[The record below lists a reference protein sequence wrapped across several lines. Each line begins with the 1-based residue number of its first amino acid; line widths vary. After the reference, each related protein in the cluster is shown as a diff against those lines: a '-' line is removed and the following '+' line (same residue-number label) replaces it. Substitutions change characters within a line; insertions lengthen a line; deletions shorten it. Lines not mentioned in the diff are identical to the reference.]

1 MSKVSPAPGGVSPAL
16 LKYLITGTDGFVVGL
31 DHLARAAD
39 GRGLDALSQIDV
51 SGRPDVERLRWLATE
66 LPRRMPLLHA
76 TLRKDGLFAVPYW
89 DCAGG
94 PGAIPMEFHRLR
106 GVEGPESSVLASLS
120 ELRAR
125 RMQGRRR
132 STLGPPHV
140 RLDVVRTGPEEWS
153 ILMNWSHLLLDGTGV
168 ELLFR
173 HMDELWEDAL
183 AASPQ
188 QPVVADARPW
198 WRLFQESE
206 ACGRHLMKLGAEP
219 FVSASQGRL
228 AGGRRCCMWETFS
241 PAETARIRQT
251 LGKIGGD
258 MMRTFFYAALAAR
271 CHQAVFH
278 SRGRQDLSYAV
289 PMPVQQRP
297 KDANGRAA
305 VFQNHMAM
313 FFFILKEADLADL
326 ATASKALMR
335 QHMEHLKLKRHLSF
349 NAMQLLMRR
358 MPGKTMLDLVRLG
371 QRGEIA
377 SFYHAYTGSFGD
389 GMTRFC
395 GGDILNAIH
404 LPTVN
409 APPGSGL
416 FVSECRD
423 QLTVTVSHL
432 DTCLSEK
439 ETDLMRERWRSD
451 LLGE

>member
-1 MSKVSPAPGGVSPAL
+1 MSAVSSAPPQFQLQYPIS
-16 LKYLITGTDGFVVGL
+16 GTDGFVVGL

-51 SGRPDVERLRWLATE
+51 TGQPDEARLRWLAAE

-76 TLRKDGLFAVPYW
+76 TLHKEGLFAVPYW
-89 DCAGG
+89 ECSGG
-94 PGAIPMEFHRLR
+94 AVDIPIEFHRLR
-106 GVEGPESSVLASLS
+106 GVAGPEPSELGSLS
-120 ELRAR
+120 ELRGL
-125 RMQGRRR
+125 RMQGKKRT
-132 STLGPPHV
+132 TLGPPHI
-140 RLDVVRTGPEEWS
+140 RLDVVRTGAETWS

-168 ELLFR
+168 ELLFK
-173 HMDELWEDAL
+173 HMNELWLDPGAV
-183 AASPQ
+183 SPV
-188 QPVVADARPW
+188 QPVVTEKRPW
-198 WRLFQESE
+198 WKLFQESE

-219 FVSASQGRL
+219 FVSVSKGSL
-228 AGGRRCCMWETFS
+228 VSGRRCCFWETFS
-241 PAETARIRQT
+241 PEETAKIKLM
-251 LGKIGGD
+251 LGRIGGD

-278 SRGRQDLSYAV
+278 SRGLQDLSYAV

-297 KDANGRAA
+297 KDANGKTA
-305 VFQNHMAM
+305 VFQNHMSM
-313 FFFILKEADLADL
+313 FFFVLKEGDLADL
-326 ATASKALMR
+326 ATASKTLMR

-358 MPGKTMLDLVRLG
+358 MPGKTMLDMVRLG
-371 QRGEIA
+371 QRGEVA
-377 SFYHAYTGSFGD
+377 SFYHAYTGSFGE
-389 GMTRFC
+389 GMTTFC
-395 GGDILNAIH
+395 GGEIINAIH
-404 LPTVN
+404 MPTVN

-432 DTCLSEK
+432 DTCLSEA

>member
-1 MSKVSPAPGGVSPAL
+1 MSRPVSPAL
-16 LKYLITGTDGFVVGL
+16 QIWPVTGTDGFVLGL
-31 DHLARAAD
+31 DHLARSAD

-51 SGRPDVERLRWLATE
+51 AGGPPDADRLRWLAAE
-66 LPRRMPLLHA
+66 LPRRMPLLQA
-76 TLRKDGLFAVPYW
+76 TLRKESAFAVPYW
-89 DCAGG
+89 ECSGD
-94 PGAIPMEFHRLR
+94 PQPRPIPLEFHRLQ
-106 GVEGPESSVLASLS
+106 GVEGPESSVLGSLS
-120 ELRAR
+120 QLRAL
-125 RMQGRRR
+125 RMQGRQRT
-132 STLGPPHV
+132 SVGPPHV
-140 RLDVVRTGPEEWS
+140 ALDVVRTGPETWS
-153 ILMNWSHLLLDGTGV
+153 MLMNWSHLLLDGTGV
-168 ELLFR
+168 ELLFK
-173 HMDELWEDAL
+173 HMDELWENPE

-188 QPVVADARPW
+188 QPVVTDSRPW

-219 FVSASQGRL
+219 FVSASRGKLVRGQ
-228 AGGRRCCMWETFS
+228 RCCMWETFS
-241 PAETARIRQT
+241 PAETAQIRQT

-258 MMRTFFYAALAAR
+258 MMRTFFYAGLAAR

-278 SRGRQDLSYAV
+278 SRGQHDLSYAV

-297 KDANGRAA
+297 KDANGRTA

-313 FFFILKEADLADL
+313 FFFILKEADLESL
-326 ATASKALMR
+326 AAASKALMR

-358 MPGKTMLDLVRLG
+358 MPGKTMLDMVRLG

-377 SFYHAYTGSFGD
+377 SFYHAYTGSFGE
-389 GMTRFC
+389 GMARFC
-395 GGDILNAIH
+395 GGEIVNAIH

>member
-1 MSKVSPAPGGVSPAL
+1 MNSATPQFPVTS
-16 LKYLITGTDGFVVGL
+16 TDGFVIAL

-39 GRGLDALSQIDV
+39 GRGLDALSQIDIL
-51 SGRPDVERLRWLATE
+51 GQPDVARLCWLAAE
-66 LPRRMPLLHA
+66 LPKRLPLLHA

-89 DCAGG
+89 QCSGDAE
-94 PGAIPMEFHRLR
+94 AIPIEFHRVR
-106 GVEGPESSVLASLS
+106 GVDGPEISEIGSIS
-120 ELRAR
+120 ELRAL
-125 RMQGRRR
+125 RMQGHRRV
-132 STLGPPHV
+132 SLGPPHI
-140 RLDVVRTGPEEWS
+140 RLDVVRTGDQTWS
-153 ILMNWSHLLLDGTGV
+153 IVMNWSHLLLDGTGV
-168 ELLFR
+168 ELLFK
-173 HMDELWEDAL
+173 HMNELWLDPQAV
-183 AASPQ
+183 SPQ
-188 QPVVADARPW
+188 QPVMSDNRPW
-198 WRLFQESE
+198 WKLFQESE
-206 ACGRHLMKLGAEP
+206 ACGRHLITLGAAP
-219 FVSASQGRL
+219 FVSASRGKL
-228 AGGRRCCMWETFS
+228 VAGRRCCFWETFS
-241 PAETARIRQT
+241 PEETARIKVT

-271 CHQAVFH
+271 CHQAVFQ
-278 SRGRQDLSYAV
+278 SRGQHDLSYAV

-297 KDANGRAA
+297 KDASGKTA

-313 FFFILKEADLADL
+313 FFFILKENDLTDL

-377 SFYHAYTGSFGD
+377 SFYHAYTGSFGE
-389 GMTRFC
+389 GMTTFC

-404 LPTVN
+404 MPTVN

-432 DTCLSEK
+432 DSCLSES
-439 ETDLMRERWRSD
+439 ETELMRERWRSD
-451 LLGE
+451 LLGQ

>member
-1 MSKVSPAPGGVSPAL
+1 MNDVSPAL
-16 LKYLITGTDGFVVGL
+16 LQYPISGTDGFVVAL

-39 GRGLDALSQIDV
+39 GRGLDALSQIDM
-51 SGRPDVERLRWLATE
+51 SGRPDEARLRWLAME

-76 TLRKDGLFAVPYW
+76 TLRKEGLFAVPYW
-89 DCAGG
+89 ECSGG
-94 PGAIPMEFHRLR
+94 PVDIPMEFHRLS
-106 GVEGPESSVLASLS
+106 GVDGPEASELESIS
-120 ELRAR
+120 ELRAL

-140 RLDVVRTGPEEWS
+140 RLDVVRTGAETWC

-168 ELLFR
+168 ELLFK
-173 HMDELWEDAL
+173 HMNELWEDPMAV
-183 AASPQ
+183 SPM
-188 QPVVADARPW
+188 QPVVTEKKPW

-206 ACGRHLMKLGAEP
+206 ACGRHLMRLGAEP
-219 FVSASQGRL
+219 FVSASGGRL
-228 AGGRRCCMWETFS
+228 VSGRRCCVWETFS
-241 PAETARIRQT
+241 REETARIKLA

-278 SRGRQDLSYAV
+278 SRGHKDLSYAV

-297 KDANGRAA
+297 KDANGRTA
-305 VFQNHMAM
+305 VFQNHMSM
-313 FFFILKEADLADL
+313 FFFVLKEADLVDL
-326 ATASKALMR
+326 GTASKALLR

-358 MPGKTMLDLVRLG
+358 MPGKTMLDMVRLG

-377 SFYHAYTGSFGD
+377 SFYHAYTGSFGE
-389 GMTRFC
+389 GMTSFC
-395 GGDILNAIH
+395 GGEIVNAIH

-432 DTCLSEK
+432 DTCLSEA

>member
-1 MSKVSPAPGGVSPAL
+1 MSTTAPVIPRFPV
-16 LKYLITGTDGFVVGL
+16 TGTDGFVIAL

-39 GRGLDALSQIDV
+39 GRGLDALTQVDV
-51 SGRPDVERLRWLATE
+51 GGQPDEARLRRLAGE
-66 LPRRMPLLHA
+66 LSERMPLLHA
-76 TLRKDGLFAVPYW
+76 TLRKDGLLAVPYW
-89 DCAGG
+89 ECSGKAA
-94 PGAIPMEFHRLR
+94 PIPMEFHRVR
-106 GVEGPESSVLASLS
+106 GVDGPEASEIESVSA
-120 ELRAR
+120 LRAL
-125 RMQGRRR
+125 RMLGRRR
-132 STLGPPHV
+132 VSLGPPHL
-140 RLDVVRTGPEEWS
+140 RLDVVRTSAQTWS

-168 ELLFR
+168 ELLFK
-173 HMDELWEDAL
+173 HMNELWHDAQ
-183 AASPQ
+183 AVSPQ
-188 QPVVADARPW
+188 QPVVCDKRPW
-198 WRLFQESE
+198 WKLFQESE

-219 FVSASQGRL
+219 FVSASLGKL
-228 AGGRRCCMWETFS
+228 VTGRRCCFWETFS
-241 PAETARIRQT
+241 PGETARIKAT

-278 SRGRQDLSYAV
+278 SRGRHGLSYAV

-297 KDANGRAA
+297 KDADGKTA

-313 FFFILKEADLADL
+313 FFFILKENDLAGL
-326 ATASKALMR
+326 GTASKALMR

-377 SFYHAYTGSFGD
+377 SFYHAYTGRFAE
-389 GMTRFC
+389 GMTSFC
-395 GGDILNAIH
+395 GGEIMNAVH
-404 LPTVN
+404 LPTLC

-432 DTCLSEK
+432 DSCLSES
-439 ETDLMRERWRSD
+439 ETGLMRERWRSD

>member
-1 MSKVSPAPGGVSPAL
+1 MSAVSSAL
-16 LKYLITGTDGFVVGL
+16 PQFQLQYPISGTDGFVVGL

-51 SGRPDVERLRWLATE
+51 AGQPDEARLRWLAAE

-76 TLRKDGLFAVPYW
+76 TLRKEGLFAVPYW
-89 DCAGG
+89 ECSGG
-94 PGAIPMEFHRLR
+94 PVDIPIEFHRLR
-106 GVEGPESSVLASLS
+106 GVAGPEPSELGSLS
-120 ELRAR
+120 ELRGL
-125 RMQGRRR
+125 RMQGRKRT
-132 STLGPPHV
+132 SLGPPHI
-140 RLDVVRTGPEEWS
+140 RLDVVRTGTETWS

-168 ELLFR
+168 ELLFK
-173 HMDELWEDAL
+173 HMNELWLDPGAV
-183 AASPQ
+183 SPV
-188 QPVVADARPW
+188 QPVATEKRPW
-198 WRLFQESE
+198 WKLFQESE

-219 FVSASQGRL
+219 FVSASKGSL
-228 AGGRRCCMWETFS
+228 VSGRRCCFWETFS
-241 PAETARIRQT
+241 PEETAKIKLM
-251 LGKIGGD
+251 LGRIGGD

-278 SRGRQDLSYAV
+278 SRGHQGLSYAV

-297 KDANGRAA
+297 KDANGKTA
-305 VFQNHMAM
+305 VFQNHMSM
-313 FFFILKEADLADL
+313 FFFVLKEGDLADL

-358 MPGKTMLDLVRLG
+358 MPGKTMLDMVRLG
-371 QRGEIA
+371 QRGEVA
-377 SFYHAYTGSFGD
+377 SFYHAYTGSFGE
-389 GMTRFC
+389 GMTTFC
-395 GGDILNAIH
+395 GGEIINAIH
-404 LPTVN
+404 MPTVN

-432 DTCLSEK
+432 DTCLSEA

>member
-1 MSKVSPAPGGVSPAL
+1 MSGESPTLPMYPVS
-16 LKYLITGTDGFVVGL
+16 GTDGFVVGL

-51 SGRPDVERLRWLATE
+51 SGQPDVARLQWLAAE

-76 TLRKDGLFAVPYW
+76 TLRKEGLFAVPYW
-89 DCAGG
+89 ECSGG
-94 PGAIPMEFHRLR
+94 PVDIPVEFHRLR
-106 GVEGPESSVLASLS
+106 GVAGPETSEIASVSA
-120 ELRAR
+120 LRAL
-125 RMQGRRR
+125 RMAGHKRC
-132 STLGPPHV
+132 SLGPPHI
-140 RLDVVRTGPEEWS
+140 RLDVVRTSDETWS

-168 ELLFR
+168 ELLFK
-173 HMDELWEDAL
+173 HMNELWLDPQAV
-183 AASPQ
+183 SPV
-188 QPVVADARPW
+188 QPVVTEKRPW

-219 FVSASQGRL
+219 FVSASRGRL
-228 AGGRRCCMWETFS
+228 ESGRRCCFWETFS
-241 PAETARIRQT
+241 QEETRLAKAS

-278 SRGRQDLSYAV
+278 SRGHTNLSYAV

-297 KDANGRAA
+297 KDGNGRIA
-305 VFQNHMAM
+305 VFQNHMSM
-313 FFFILKEADLADL
+313 FFFVLKEADLVDL

-349 NAMQLLMRR
+349 NAMQMLMRR
-358 MPGKTMLDLVRLG
+358 MPGKMMLDMVRLG

-377 SFYHAYTGSFGD
+377 SFYHAYTGSFGE
-389 GMTRFC
+389 GMSSFC
-395 GGDILNAIH
+395 GGEIVNAIH
-404 LPTVN
+404 MPTVN

-432 DTCLSEK
+432 DSCLSEA
-439 ETDLMRERWRSD
+439 ETDLMRQRWRSD